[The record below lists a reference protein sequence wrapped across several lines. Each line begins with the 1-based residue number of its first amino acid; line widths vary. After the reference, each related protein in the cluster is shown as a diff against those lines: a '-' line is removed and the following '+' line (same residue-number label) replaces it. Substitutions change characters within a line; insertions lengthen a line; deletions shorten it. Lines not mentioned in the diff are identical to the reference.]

1 MNDTQCVFLD
11 FDQVKEDYPDR
22 VDGADCSSATV
33 KPGEHFGEYVVQRE
47 NGSGNVHKPVI
58 ARDGGHFYGRC
69 TCKGWKH
76 HEGPCSHLI
85 ILRKLAVTNDVVIP
99 NADDV
104 DEIRTLRASDDESE
118 NEQPDSS
125 DETTDDQ
132 DDESD
137 DGVTI
142 EYDESDVDES
152 DGATDDDVEQ
162 AIEEA
167 PEPPE
172 REPPAG
178 AIDDSLENQ
187 YPRVYHEHVHTA
199 DDGTEYITKQGLE
212 KVAKRE
218 GLDVEPEP
226 LSPTWDGDRDVAA
239 WRGVVYDGDR
249 KVTDVGTAH
258 LEHEDAP
265 FAESNLDEFASNR
278 ATNRAIRR
286 ATGISLVSS
295 DEIDVDDAHDHDV
308 EKAMRADRR
317 TA

>member
-1 MNDTQCVFLD
+1 MNGQRTGRRLD
-11 FDQVKEDYPDR
+11 FETVKDEYPDR
-22 VDGADCSSATV
+22 VEGADCSAATV
-33 KPGEHFGEYVVQRE
+33 KPGEYFGEYVVQRE
-47 NGSGNVHKPVI
+47 NGSGNVHKPVM
-58 ARDGGHFYGRC
+58 ARSNGRYYGDC

-85 ILRKLAVTNDVVIP
+85 ILRKLAVTNDVQIP
-99 NADDV
+99 GADDV
-104 DEIRTLRASDDESE
+104 DEFAIDEPDESDDEG
-118 NEQPDSS
+118 
-125 DETTDDQ
+125 

-137 DGVTI
+137 DEGDDVTL
-142 EYDESDVDES
+142 EYDENDVDET
-152 DGATDDDVEQ
+152 TDDDVEQ
-162 AIEEA
+162 AVDEEA
-167 PEPPE
+167 P
-172 REPPAG
+172 EPPAG

-286 ATGISLVSS
+286 ATGISLVSR